1 MSMLLYNHSKG
12 ATEKRLPHQLRREV
26 LKTKL
31 IRRYGD
37 MIKVEFNFKLKK
49 LSITYKKDRSART
62 RTVNATKKVAKQ

>member
-1 MSMLLYNHSKG
+1 
-12 ATEKRLPHQLRREV
+12 
-26 LKTKL
+26 
-31 IRRYGD
+31 